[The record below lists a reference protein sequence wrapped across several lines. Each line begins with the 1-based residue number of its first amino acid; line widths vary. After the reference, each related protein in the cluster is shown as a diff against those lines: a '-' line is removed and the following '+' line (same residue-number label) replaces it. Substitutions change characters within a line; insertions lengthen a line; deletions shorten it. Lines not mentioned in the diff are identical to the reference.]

1 MSNENSRFYEF
12 SQFRLDPDKKRLWHQ
27 GQPILLPH
35 KAMDVFVALIE
46 RPGKIVERE
55 ELMQLVWGDLA
66 VEDANLTVAISTLR
80 RVLSQYE
87 TLPLIETLPRIG
99 YRFTAEVRDAPA
111 AEPPILKQVEAKE
124 VKPPILQRRL
134 FGRRN
139 STIACSLIILITVF
153 LWAGWKWNKQPQKK
167 TYTPNPEAYQLC
179 LQGGYLHDKQ
189 TLAEV
194 SKAIALFQQAI
205 AKDPAYAVAYT
216 KLATSYLTQGHF
228 NAQSPKQDFI
238 LAKQFALQ
246 SVALDPNLSET
257 YAVLAATEL
266 DQLQAIKYSQRAI
279 ELNPNIPDGRLGMGY
294 CYLIHGRFEEVRAEF
309 RKAVE
314 LNPLS
319 FKAHHL
325 LALTYYFGREYDKA
339 ITQCKYILELES
351 SFDLARIT
359 IGDAYLQQNRYDAAI
374 AEYRKADSI
383 IEDEASDDQIAVA
396 FALSGNRAAA
406 ISILNNLKA
415 EARKT
420 YISPFNLARIC
431 VSLGEKDEAITY
443 LQQAY
448 QDQVGEIRFLKVD
461 PRFERLHTDPR
472 FVSLLQQMNLTL

>member
-1 MSNENSRFYEF
+1 M
-12 SQFRLDPDKKRLWHQ
+12 
-27 GQPILLPH
+27 
-35 KAMDVFVALIE
+35 
-46 RPGKIVERE
+46 
-55 ELMQLVWGDLA
+55 
-66 VEDANLTVAISTLR
+66 
-80 RVLSQYE
+80 
-87 TLPLIETLPRIG
+87 
-99 YRFTAEVRDAPA
+99 
-111 AEPPILKQVEAKE
+111 
-124 VKPPILQRRL
+124 QRRL
-134 FGRRN
+134 FGRLK
-139 STIACSLIILITVF
+139 SAIACSLIILLTAF

-189 TLAEV
+189 TPAEV

-205 AKDPAYAVAYT
+205 AKDPAYAVAYS

-238 LAKQFALQ
+238 LAKQFAFQ

-294 CYLIHGRFEEVRAEF
+294 CYLIHGKFEEARAEL

-314 LNPLS
+314 LDPLS

-325 LALTYYFGREYDKA
+325 LALTYYFGREYDQA

-359 IGDAYLQQNRYDAAI
+359 IGDAYVQQNRYDAAI
-374 AEYRKADSI
+374 AEYRKADGI
-383 IEDEASDDQIAVA
+383 IQDEVNDDQIAVA
-396 FALSGNRAAA
+396 LALSGNRAAA

-415 EARKT
+415 EAPKT

-448 QDQVGEIRFLKVD
+448 QDQVGEIRYLKVD
-461 PRFERLHTDPR
+461 PRFESLHTDPR